1 MASAVRPEEP
11 GYRDALTGLYGPARA
26 RDVLAGWLGGAAD
39 VHAALL
45 ELGRFDAVN
54 IAYGSDTGDHALVE
68 VARRLLHFAD
78 DEFEEGDWLAARLGG
93 GRFLLATR
101 EPCSRE
107 RWQWLAEALADAVA
121 HPIGGQGETVRLWP
135 RGALV
140 RALRGERPEALLERL
155 AHGLEAMRERRG
167 ARVGWTDVRQAVP
180 QTEGAALEADLLA
193 ALDRDEIALLYQPQY
208 ACADSVLIGA
218 EALARWE
225 HPTLGRIGAGP
236 LFALAERIDHV
247 AQLSRHVAE
256 RALAEAARWPDPLR
270 LSLNLTPAD
279 LAAASFP
286 QQFGKV
292 LDASGCDPARLTVE
306 ITEQVLLGDL
316 DRTATSLAALKDR
329 GIRIALDDFG
339 AGFCN
344 FRYLKT
350 LPLDVLKLDRSMV
363 EGLDEDGPA
372 LPVLRG
378 IVAMARALD
387 LDVVAEGIET
397 EVQRAIV
404 CAEGVAVWQGYLGA
418 KPLSKQEF
426 VKLAR

>member
-26 RDVLAGWLGGAAD
+26 RDVLAGWLGRAAD

-68 VARRLLHFAD
+68 VARRLLHFAE

-140 RALRGERPEALLERL
+140 RALRGEQPATLLERL

-167 ARVGWTDVRQAVP
+167 ARVGWMDARQAVP
-180 QTEGAALEADLLA
+180 QTGGTALEADLLA

-208 ACADSVLIGA
+208 ACADGTLVGA

-236 LFALAERIDHV
+236 LFALAERTDHV

-256 RALAEAARWPDPLR
+256 RALAQAARWPDPLR

-286 QQFGKV
+286 QQFGEV
-292 LDASGCDPARLTVE
+292 LEASGFDPARLTVE
-306 ITEQVLLGDL
+306 ITEHVLLGDL
-316 DRTATSLAALKDR
+316 DRTAMSLAALKNR
-329 GIRIALDDFG
+329 GTRIALDDFG

-350 LPLDVLKLDRSMV
+350 LPLDLLKLDRSMI
-363 EGLDEDGPA
+363 EGLEEDGPA

-378 IVAMARALD
+378 IVAMANALE

-397 EVQRAIV
+397 EAQRSLI
-404 CAEGVAVWQGYLGA
+404 CGEGIAAWQGYLGA
-418 KPLSKQEF
+418 KPLPAEGFAALPS
-426 VKLAR
+426 